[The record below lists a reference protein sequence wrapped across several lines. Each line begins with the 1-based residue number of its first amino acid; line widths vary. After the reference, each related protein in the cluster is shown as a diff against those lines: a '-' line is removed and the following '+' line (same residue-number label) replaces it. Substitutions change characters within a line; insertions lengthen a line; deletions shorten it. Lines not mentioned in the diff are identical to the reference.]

1 VVHSKYSLENR
12 EAVWGGGDRP
22 RLEDNNRERGR
33 EVGGEAYEKY
43 SKNLPNI
50 FTASLHFK
58 LTL

>member
-1 VVHSKYSLENR
+1 V
-12 EAVWGGGDRP
+12 GGGERP